1 MRFLIRVA
9 VVFVIVMA
17 AISALRG
24 MFKPSSPQRSPAGG
38 PPPPSKAGKLIKD
51 PVCGTYVSQD
61 QSLTMT
67 RGSETFHFCS
77 EECHDK
83 FLATETYEEVPHDE

>member
-24 MFKPSSPQRSPAGG
+24 MFAPSGPQPSTVGG
-38 PPPPSKAGKLIKD
+38 SSRPSKAGKLIKD
-51 PVCGTYVSQD
+51 PVCGTYVSKD

-67 RGSETFHFCS
+67 RGSETFYFCS
-77 EECHDK
+77 EECHAQ
-83 FLATETYEEVPHDE
+83 FLATGT

>member
-24 MFKPSSPQRSPAGG
+24 MFGPSSPQRSQAEGTSG
-38 PPPPSKAGKLIKD
+38 PTKAGKLMKD

-77 EECHDK
+77 QECHDK
-83 FLATETYEEVPHDE
+83 FLATGT

>member
-1 MRFLIRVA
+1 MRFFIRVA

-24 MFKPSSPQRSPAGG
+24 MFGPASPERSQPGSTSNLG
-38 PPPPSKAGKLIKD
+38 KTGKLVKD
-51 PVCGTYVSQD
+51 PVCGTYVSED
-61 QSLTMT
+61 RSLSMT

-77 EECHDK
+77 EQCHDK
-83 FLATETYEEVPHDE
+83 FLATGT

>member
-24 MFKPSSPQRSPAGG
+24 MFRPNSEQKSTAGG
-38 PPPPSKAGKLIKD
+38 SSGQSKTGKLMKD
-51 PVCGTYVSQD
+51 PVCGTYVSQA

-83 FLATETYEEVPHDE
+83 FLATGT

>member
-9 VVFVIVMA
+9 IVFVIVMA

-24 MFKPSSPQRSPAGG
+24 MFAPSSPQQSPAGKNSG
-38 PPPPSKAGKLIKD
+38 QNKAGKLGKD

-83 FLATETYEEVPHDE
+83 FLATGT

>member
-17 AISALRG
+17 AISAVRG
-24 MFKPSSPQRSPAGG
+24 IFAPASPRKSPVGGSAG
-38 PPPPSKAGKLIKD
+38 PSKTGKLIKD

-83 FLATETYEEVPHDE
+83 FLATGT